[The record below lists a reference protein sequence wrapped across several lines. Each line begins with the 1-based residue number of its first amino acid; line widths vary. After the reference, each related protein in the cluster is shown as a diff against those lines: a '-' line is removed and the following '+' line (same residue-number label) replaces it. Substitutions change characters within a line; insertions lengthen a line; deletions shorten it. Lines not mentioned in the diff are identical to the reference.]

1 MTSFIID
8 TKNYVTKLIA
18 IKAIKTAIQNQ
29 TFVNESGYKLLP
41 LCDEPKTTD
50 AMRCLYRKACMKG
63 DVIVINSLDQM
74 KAWRFAISN
83 YRSERP
89 VEGKILR
96 VLKANAVRGLKK
108 RM

>member
-1 MTSFIID
+1 MTSFIIG

-18 IKAIKTAIQNQ
+18 IKAIKMAIQNQ
-29 TFVNESGYKLLP
+29 TFVNEFECKLLP

-50 AMRCLYRKACMKG
+50 AMQCLYRKACMKG
-63 DVIVINSLDQM
+63 DMIVINSLDQM
-74 KAWRFAISN
+74 KAWHFAISD
-83 YRSERP
+83 YRSESP

-96 VLKANAVRGLKK
+96 VLKANAARGLRK